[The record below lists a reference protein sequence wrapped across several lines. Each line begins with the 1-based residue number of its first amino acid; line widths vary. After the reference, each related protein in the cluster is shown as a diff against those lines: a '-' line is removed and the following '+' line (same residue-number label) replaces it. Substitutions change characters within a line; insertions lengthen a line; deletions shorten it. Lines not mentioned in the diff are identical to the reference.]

1 MSSHQPVAEVDSFLA
16 SHPDTEAVD
25 LLLPDI
31 NGVVRGKRI
40 ERNAL
45 SKVFENGVAMPA
57 SVFSLDIT
65 GNTIEECGLGL
76 EIGEPDRPCLP
87 VAGSLTTTPWQKRPM
102 AQLLMNMYEGD
113 GSPFFGDPRHVLARQ
128 LEHIR
133 ALGLTPVVAVELEF
147 YLIDQNRDQLGKP
160 QPPISPKTG
169 QREGHT
175 QVYSIN
181 DLDSYDQFLHDIAD
195 YTAAQGIPADTAVA
209 ENAPGQF
216 EINLKHQ
223 DDPLAA
229 CDNAILLKRVIKA
242 VAEKHGMEASFMAR
256 PYEDEAGNGLH
267 IHISMLD
274 EQGHNIFSGDS
285 FAGDSTSGDS
295 DKAREGQIYSKKL
308 EHAVGGLL
316 DMMADSMAIFCPN
329 VNSYRRLQP
338 GYYVAMAPTWGVD
351 NRTVAVRIPAGPA
364 NARRIEHRIS
374 GADANPY
381 LVMAALLAGVHHG
394 LTSAIEPPAP
404 VEGNA
409 FATER
414 ENLPNR
420 MPETLARLRSSE
432 LIEHYFGADF
442 VNLYATCKEAELAE
456 FERHVTTLETRWFLS
471 TL

>member
-1 MSSHQPVAEVDSFLA
+1 MSSHPQINDADTFL
-16 SHPDTEAVD
+16 SQHPDVEAID
-25 LLLPDI
+25 LLIPDI

-40 ERNAL
+40 EREAL
-45 SKVFENGVAMPA
+45 TKVYQGGVAMPA

-65 GNTIEECGLGL
+65 GATVEACGLGL
-76 EIGEPDRPCLP
+76 EMGEPDRPCKP
-87 VAGSLTTTPWQKRPM
+87 VANSLTVTPWQKRPM
-102 AQLLMNMYEGD
+102 AQLLMNMYEND
-113 GSPFFGDPRHVLARQ
+113 GSPFFADPRHQLAKMV
-128 LEHIR
+128 EKFKT
-133 ALGLTPVVAVELEF
+133 LGLTPVVAVELEF
-147 YLIDQNRDQLGKP
+147 YLIDQNRDQFGKP

-169 QREGHT
+169 KRESHT

-181 DLDSYDQFLHDIAD
+181 DLDNYDHFLHDIAE

-267 IHISMLD
+267 IHISLLD
-274 EQGHNIFSGDS
+274 ETGNNV
-285 FAGDSTSGDS
+285 FAEAGKD
-295 DKAREGQIYSKKL
+295 YSQKM

-316 DMMADSMAIFCPN
+316 EMMADSMALFCPN

-338 GYYVAMAPTWGVD
+338 GYYVAMSPTWGVD
-351 NRTVAVRIPAGPA
+351 NRTVAVRIPAGPDA
-364 NARRIEHRIS
+364 ARRIEHRIS

-381 LVMAALLAGVHHG
+381 LVMSALLAGVHYG
-394 LTSAIEPPAP
+394 LTEQVEPPTRI
-404 VEGNA
+404 EGNA
-409 FATER
+409 FAEER
-414 ENLPNR
+414 DTLPNR
-420 MPETLARLRSSE
+420 MPEALATFTGSA
-432 LIEHYFGADF
+432 LIEQYFGKDF
-442 VNLYATCKEAELAE
+442 VEVYTRCKAEELAQ
-456 FERHVTTLETRWFLS
+456 FERHVTSLETQWFLS

>member
-1 MSSHQPVAEVDSFLA
+1 MSSHTPLLEADTFLA
-16 SHPDTEAVD
+16 SHPGVEAVD

-40 ERNAL
+40 ERDAL
-45 SKVFENGVAMPA
+45 HKVFKDGVAMPA

-65 GNTIEECGLGL
+65 GNTIEACGLGL
-76 EIGEPDRPCLP
+76 EIGEPDRPCKP
-87 VAGSLTTTPWQKRPM
+87 VSGSLVATPWHKRPM

-113 GSPFFGDPRHVLARQ
+113 GSPFFGDPRHVLAKQ
-128 LEHIR
+128 LER
-133 ALGLTPVVAVELEF
+133 LKALGLTPVVAVELEF
-147 YLIDQNRDQLGKP
+147 YLLDQNRDQFGKP
-160 QPPISPKTG
+160 QPPLSPKTG

-181 DLDSYDQFLHDIAD
+181 DLDNYADFLHDIAEF
-195 YTAAQGIPADTAVA
+195 TAAQGIPADTAVA

-242 VAEKHGMEASFMAR
+242 TADKHGMEASFMAR

-267 IHISMLD
+267 IHISLLD
-274 EQGHNIFSGDS
+274 DAGNNVFAESGKQWS
-285 FAGDSTSGDS
+285 
-295 DKAREGQIYSKKL
+295 EKL

-316 DMMADSMAIFCPN
+316 TLMADSMALFCPN

-338 GYYVAMAPTWGVD
+338 GYYVAMSPTWGSD
-351 NRTVAVRIPAGPA
+351 NRTVAVRIPAGPDA
-364 NARRIEHRIS
+364 ARRIEHRIA

-381 LVMAALLAGVHHG
+381 LVMAALLAGVHLG
-394 LTSAIEPPAP
+394 LTEQITPPAP
-404 VEGNA
+404 VLGNA

-420 MPETLARLRSSE
+420 LPDTLAQLRSSE
-432 LIEHYFGADF
+432 RLQQYFGAPF
-442 VNLYATCKEAELAE
+442 INLFATCKEAELAE
-456 FERHVTTLETRWFLS
+456 FERHVTSLETQWFLS